1 MSDLRRR
8 RSTEADLP
16 VPVQDGPLAQGEPA
30 MLQTVDDTQRRAALV
45 RHIRYEGNDR
55 DKAHEIYTDDAILE
69 FPQSGERFVGRD
81 TFRAWRDQYPARTEF
96 RIRRL
101 TGHGAFW
108 CAELLVSYD
117 GGSPMFGIGLYEFEG
132 DKVARE
138 IVYGMEP
145 WAAPAWRAP
154 WNTPF
159 DPLASIA
166 PAEFREGEP
175 FGLEAERGAA
185 SSKPLPRDAAASV
198 RL

>member
-1 MSDLRRR
+1 
-8 RSTEADLP
+8 
-16 VPVQDGPLAQGEPA
+16 
-30 MLQTVDDTQRRAALV
+30 MLQTVDDIQLRAALV

-55 DKAHEIYTDDAILE
+55 EKSHEIYTEDAILE

-81 TFRAWRDQYPARTEF
+81 TFRTWREQYPASTEF

-101 TGHGAFW
+101 TGQGAFW
-108 CAELLVSYD
+108 CAELLVSYN
-117 GGSPMFGIGLYEFEG
+117 GAPPMFGVGLYEFRG

-154 WNTPF
+154 STRRSTRSRPSIR
-159 DPLASIA
+159 PSSAKASLRA
-166 PAEFREGEP
+166 RGRARGRS
-175 FGLEAERGAA
+175 GRSEATQEA
-185 SSKPLPRDAAASV
+185 SASV

>member
-1 MSDLRRR
+1 
-8 RSTEADLP
+8 
-16 VPVQDGPLAQGEPA
+16 
-30 MLQTVDDTQRRAALV
+30 MLQTVDDIQLRAALV

-55 DKAHEIYTDDAILE
+55 EKSHEIYTEDAVLE

-81 TFRAWRDQYPARTEF
+81 TFRTWREQYPASTEF

-108 CAELLVSYD
+108 CAELLVSYN
-117 GGSPMFGIGLYEFEG
+117 GAPPMFGVGLYEFRG

-154 WNTPF
+154 FNTPF

-166 PAEFREGEP
+166 PSEFREGEP
-175 FGLEAERGAA
+175 FGLEAEREAARSEAERRTRRRHRFA
-185 SSKPLPRDAAASV
+185 SSPREAS
-198 RL
+198 RR